1 MVKEILIKAIT
12 NFFCWLIEDFSPKRI
27 CYFHTNI
34 GFFFL
39 KVVEVTAVLL
49 LLNTDSLQARHKCP
63 KVPAPPGG
71 LGILS
76 STTLIPSGSTMAAA
90 RSSETLGCDR
100 GHPSKNFYKPK
111 RKRLSLFLKD
121 NLLRVSQESAQGQ
134 GKHLDALALL
144 GGCNIDNLDFGKILQ
159 NNYSTLFKNNQLEEH
174 QEFLKSKSDQ
184 LSERILS
191 LMSNSPLLS
200 QSCKSS

>member
-1 MVKEILIKAIT
+1 MNQFAWDSFCEKMDEALKPIQKAKKVMVV
-12 NFFCWLIEDFSPKRI
+12 
-27 CYFHTNI
+27 
-34 GFFFL
+34 G
-39 KVVEVTAVLL
+39 V
-49 LLNTDSLQARHKCP
+49 
-63 KVPAPPGG
+63 
-71 LGILS
+71 
-76 STTLIPSGSTMAAA
+76 GSTMAAA